1 MDNFY
6 DINDYVVYLI
16 KKWKVCLGI
25 IVATVVL
32 FAGIRAIS
40 LLQDYKNQQ
49 NNSVTLEQNSSDKK
63 SESAEPMWNRV
74 QQIIKVE
81 AVQNDN
87 ASEIVAKAFDSY
99 RQLGSSEKLL
109 NMMYEKWYEE
119 EKKEDVNRKKLLSEY
134 GYILDKEKEYPYVR
148 KDFYDQ
154 FLIDGN
160 GLVGL
165 SKNLAI
171 DNKDEQYIS
180 VGFMSTNEKLAR
192 KISQDYADELTKL
205 VNEQL
210 NGITCKVIDTSV
222 LYELPMISSSTLQTT
237 RVLKQASVTNDITIA
252 MIIKQTVKGI
262 VWGGIL
268 GVLIS
273 AIVVF
278 LMYMMTRKINILN
291 DLKKTGLPIAG
302 IGFKNGTHRL
312 KARMFSVLEGNQWSR
327 NMDELIERINL
338 YLPQEESSIFILSTS
353 NQEICQIIT
362 EKLNAETK
370 SMQYVCE
377 KENSNCTKIMLVE
390 EFGVSL
396 KNEVYQKIKQLESK
410 NIEILGIVGI
420 E

>member
-6 DINDYVVYLI
+6 DINDYIVYLT

-25 IVATVVL
+25 IVVTVVL
-32 FAGIRAIS
+32 FAGTRAIS

-49 NNSVTLEQNSSDKK
+49 NNSVTLEQNNSDKK

-81 AVQNDN
+81 AVQNN
-87 ASEIVAKAFDSY
+87 SASEVVAKAFDSY

-109 NMMYEKWYEE
+109 NTMYEKWYEE

-180 VGFMSTNEKLAR
+180 VGFMSTNEELAR
-192 KISQDYADELTKL
+192 KISRDYADELTKL

-210 NGITCKVIDTSV
+210 DGITCKVIDTSV
-222 LYELPMISSSTLQTT
+222 LYELPVVNSSTLQTT
-237 RVLKQASVTNDITIA
+237 RVLKQASVTNDIT
-252 MIIKQTVKGI
+252 MDVIIKQTVKGI

-273 AIVVF
+273 VIVVF

-291 DLKKTGLPIAG
+291 DLKKMGLPIVG

-312 KARMFSVLEGNQWSR
+312 KAKMFSVLEGNQWSR

-362 EKLNAETK
+362 EKLNDETK

-390 EFGVSL
+390 EFGISL

>member
-6 DINDYVVYLI
+6 DINDYIVYLI
-16 KKWKVCLGI
+16 KKWKICFGL
-25 IVATVVL
+25 IVITVVL
-32 FAGIRAIS
+32 FAGTRAIG
-40 LLQDYKNQQ
+40 LLHDYKNQQ
-49 NNSVTLEQNSSDKK
+49 KTSIHVEQNNTDAK
-63 SESAEPMWNRV
+63 SESEEPMWIRV

-81 AVQNDN
+81 DIQNN
-87 ASEIVAKAFDSY
+87 SASEVVAKAFDSY

-109 NMMYEKWYEE
+109 NMMYENWYEE
-119 EKKEDVNRKKLLSEY
+119 EKKEDVNRKQILSEY

-160 GLVGL
+160 GLVNL

-180 VGFMSTNEKLAR
+180 VGFTSTNEELAR
-192 KISQDYADELTKL
+192 KISKDYADELTKL
-205 VNEQL
+205 VKEQI
-210 NGITCKVIDTSV
+210 NGITCKVVDTSV
-222 LYELPMISSSTLQTT
+222 LYELPAISSSTLQTT
-237 RVLKQASVTNDITIA
+237 RVLKQASVTNNITIS
-252 MIIKQTVKGI
+252 MIIKQIIKGI

-273 AIVVF
+273 VIILF

-291 DLKKTGLPIAG
+291 DLRKMEIPLVGL
-302 IGFKNGTHRL
+302 GFKKGTHGL
-312 KARMFSVLEGNQWSR
+312 KAKMFSMLEGNQWCR
-327 NMDELIERINL
+327 NMDELIEKI
-338 YLPQEESSIFILSTS
+338 YLHVSQEESSIFILSTG

-362 EKLNAETK
+362 EKLNNRTK
-370 SMQYVCE
+370 STQYLCG
-377 KENSNCTKIMLVE
+377 KEDLNCTKIVLVE

-396 KNEVYQKIKQLESK
+396 KNEVYQKIKQLETK

>member
-6 DINDYVVYLI
+6 DINDYIVYLI

-25 IVATVVL
+25 IVVTVVL
-32 FAGIRAIS
+32 FAGTRAIS

-49 NNSVTLEQNSSDKK
+49 NNSVTLEQNNSDKK

-87 ASEIVAKAFDSY
+87 ASEVVAKAFDSY

-109 NMMYEKWYEE
+109 NTMYEKWYEE

-180 VGFMSTNEKLAR
+180 VGFMSTNEELAR
-192 KISQDYADELTKL
+192 KISRDYADELTKL

-210 NGITCKVIDTSV
+210 DGITCKVIDTSV
-222 LYELPMISSSTLQTT
+222 LYELPVVNSSTLQTT
-237 RVLKQASVTNDITIA
+237 RVLKQASVTNDIT
-252 MIIKQTVKGI
+252 MDVIIKQTVKGI

-273 AIVVF
+273 VIVVF

-291 DLKKTGLPIAG
+291 DLKKMGLPIVG

-312 KARMFSVLEGNQWSR
+312 KAKMFSVLEGNQWSR

-362 EKLNAETK
+362 EKLNDETK

-390 EFGVSL
+390 EFGISL

>member
-1 MDNFY
+1 M
-6 DINDYVVYLI
+6 
-16 KKWKVCLGI
+16 
-25 IVATVVL
+25 
-32 FAGIRAIS
+32 
-40 LLQDYKNQQ
+40 
-49 NNSVTLEQNSSDKK
+49 TLEQNNSDKK

-87 ASEIVAKAFDSY
+87 ASEVVAKAFDSY

-109 NMMYEKWYEE
+109 NTMYEKWYEE

-180 VGFMSTNEKLAR
+180 VGFMSTNEELAR
-192 KISQDYADELTKL
+192 KISRDYADELTKL

-210 NGITCKVIDTSV
+210 DGITCKVIDTSV
-222 LYELPMISSSTLQTT
+222 LYELPVVNSSTLQTT
-237 RVLKQASVTNDITIA
+237 RVLKQASVTNDIT
-252 MIIKQTVKGI
+252 MDVIIKQTVKGI

-273 AIVVF
+273 VIVVF

-291 DLKKTGLPIAG
+291 DLKKMGLPIVG

-312 KARMFSVLEGNQWSR
+312 KAKMFSVLEGNQWSR

-362 EKLNAETK
+362 EKLNDETK

-390 EFGVSL
+390 EFGISL

-410 NIEILGIVGI
+410 NIEIHGIVGI